1 MPIDI
6 AVKGLIE
13 TQRNLEQAAAD
24 LHGEPMLKAMREAT
38 LLVER
43 DAKRLAPV
51 DRGGL
56 RQSISSE
63 VRVESVNGHAD
74 SVTGVVGSNKT
85 YAAAV
90 ELGSKPHF
98 PPISAIEA
106 WAERRGLN
114 AFLVARA
121 ISRRGTLPRRFLQG
135 AFEKNK
141 PLILRKIGEGVSGI
155 VQKAN
160 Q

>member
-141 PLILRKIGEGVSGI
+141 PLILRKIGDGVSAI

>member
-135 AFEKNK
+135 AFDKNK